1 MPKSQQ
7 GVNHSQQLEDM
18 RRVVPFRS
26 YELQALVHDRM
37 LQALVILLRQDR
49 RDGDAADIRRKH
61 RLAGRIEREQHWS
74 GGEESEDQLRSVEAS
89 LPVHGRGPHETC
101 SRAT

>member
-1 MPKSQQ
+1 MPKSPQ
-7 GVNHSQQLEDM
+7 GVNYSQQLEDM
-18 RRVVPFRS
+18 RRLVLLRRC
-26 YELQALVHDRM
+26 ELPALIRYRM